1 MLKLAQALGAWSPG
15 EGVGPS
21 DPVVLLGAAWSDIVG
36 AENAR
41 NSHPAQLAGDTLMI
55 ATTSSVWSAQL
66 SYLSEQIIEAL
77 RARVPRAGITKVR
90 FRVGKLPARG
100 GSRLRAARVIEGERG
115 QRSSEP
121 AGDAREALRR
131 FRATVNA
138 TERAKR
144 ARGWKECSGCT
155 ALIAPTSGPLCT
167 TCEIAREA
175 ERERRISRLLF
186 EAPWLGFAGTAKL
199 IEDLRQDEY
208 DSIRR
213 RLLSRWWDRLRRV
226 RLTGTL
232 SRDGAERL
240 IASSYVLL
248 KSELAPER
256 LTPAIVR
263 NVLGDDLHDLL
274 YETVE
279 R

>member
-15 EGVGPS
+15 EGVGPA
-21 DPVVLLGAAWSDIVG
+21 DPVVLLGAAWSEIVG
-36 AENAR
+36 DENAR
-41 NSHPAQLAGDTLMI
+41 NSHPVQLAGDTLMVVT
-55 ATTSSVWSAQL
+55 ASSVWSAQL
-66 SYLSEQIIEAL
+66 SYLAEQIVEML
-77 RARVPRAGITKVR
+77 RARLPRAGIAKVR

-100 GSRLRAARVIEGERG
+100 SSHSRAARVMDNVATPL
-115 QRSSEP
+115 SSEP
-121 AGDAREALRR
+121 ATDAGEALQR
-131 FRATVNA
+131 FRATVDA
-138 TERAKR
+138 AERAKR
-144 ARGWKECSGCT
+144 ARGWNECTGCT
-155 ALIAPTSGPLCT
+155 ALIAPASGPLCKS
-167 TCEIAREA
+167 CEIARQA
-175 ERERRISRLLF
+175 ERERLISRLLF

-199 IEDLRQDEY
+199 VEDLRQDEY
-208 DSIRR
+208 ESIRR

>member
-1 MLKLAQALGAWSPG
+1 MRRLAEALGAWAPA
-15 EGVGPS
+15 EGAGVA
-21 DPVVLLGAAWSDIVG
+21 DPVVLLGAAWSEIVG
-36 AENAR
+36 LENAR
-41 NSHPAQLAGDTLMI
+41 NSHPAQLAGDTLTI
-55 ATTSSVWSAQL
+55 VTASSVWSAQL
-66 SYLSEQIIEAL
+66 SYLAEQIVATL
-77 RARVPRAGITKVR
+77 AARLPRAGIQKVR
-90 FRVGKLPARG
+90 FRVGKLPVRSSH
-100 GSRLRAARVIEGERG
+100 SRATRVVEDVATAS
-115 QRSSEP
+115 SSEP
-121 AGDAREALRR
+121 ASDAREALGR
-131 FRATVNA
+131 FRASVDA
-138 TERAKR
+138 AERAKR
-144 ARGWKECSGCT
+144 ARGWKECTGCS
-155 ALIAPTSGPLCT
+155 ALIAPVSGPLCT
-167 TCEIAREA
+167 SCGIAREA
-175 ERERRISRLLF
+175 ERERAISRLLF

-199 IEDLRQDEY
+199 VEDLRKDEY
-208 DSIRR
+208 ESIRR

-263 NVLGDDLHDLL
+263 NVLGDDLHELL

>member
-1 MLKLAQALGAWSPG
+1 MRRLADALGAWAPA
-15 EGVGPS
+15 EGAGVA
-21 DPVVLLGAAWSDIVG
+21 DPVVLLGAAWNEIVG
-36 AENAR
+36 PENAR
-41 NSHPAQLAGDTLMI
+41 NSHPAQLSGDTLTI
-55 ATTSSVWSAQL
+55 VTASSVWSAQL
-66 SYLSEQIIEAL
+66 SYLSEQIVATL
-77 RARVPRAGITKVR
+77 AARLPRAGIEKVR
-90 FRVGKLPARG
+90 FRVGKLPVRG
-100 GSRLRAARVIEGERG
+100 SHSRAARVVGEVATAS
-115 QRSSEP
+115 SSEP
-121 AGDAREALRR
+121 ATDAREALGR
-131 FRATVNA
+131 FRASVDA
-138 TERAKR
+138 AERAKR
-144 ARGWKECSGCT
+144 ARGWKECTGCT

-167 TCEIAREA
+167 SCGIAREA
-175 ERERRISRLLF
+175 ERERAISRLLF

-199 IEDLRQDEY
+199 VEDLRQDEY
-208 DSIRR
+208 ESIRR

-263 NVLGDDLHDLL
+263 NVLGDDLHELL

>member
-1 MLKLAQALGAWSPG
+1 MRRLADALGAWAPAQG
-15 EGVGPS
+15 AGTA
-21 DPVVLLGAAWSDIVG
+21 DPVVLLGAARTEIVG
-36 AENAR
+36 LENAR
-41 NSHPAQLAGDTLMI
+41 NSHPAQLTGDTLMI
-55 ATTSSVWSAQL
+55 VTASSVWSAQL
-66 SYLSEQIIEAL
+66 SYLAEQIVETL
-77 RARVPRAGITKVR
+77 RARLPRAGIAKVR
-90 FRVGKLPARG
+90 FRIGKLPVRSSH
-100 GSRLRAARVIEGERG
+100 SREKRVIDGVTAP
-115 QRSSEP
+115 SHNEP
-121 AGDAREALRR
+121 AADAREALGR
-131 FRATVNA
+131 FRDSVDAA
-138 TERAKR
+138 QRAKR
-144 ARGWKECSGCT
+144 ARGWKECTGCT
-155 ALIAPTSGPLCT
+155 ASIAPHSGPLCT
-167 TCEIAREA
+167 SCGIAREA
-175 ERERRISRLLF
+175 ERERAISRLLF

-199 IEDLRQDEY
+199 VEDLRQDEY
-208 DSIRR
+208 ESIRR

-263 NVLGDDLHDLL
+263 NVLGDDLHELL